1 MYVTCKCLN
10 VSIKTRSSEFKNF
23 NEDDIE
29 LSPIERAN
37 EFFKENLAMAS
48 KLEGINKEQS
58 GLVES
63 ENIGSWVVN
72 KCNNCNMLT
81 HAVHKDHGAAMVLIN
96 TNMIM
101 SFDEIQKLKTSPNYS
116 NIFKI
121 IIDHSG
127 DDSEYLP
134 APTKYSV
141 SQLSNNLQLALTNIQ
156 HQLEQSVQRK
166 SSEIEEKIREF
177 TAEQYQHLEEYRE
190 QAHKE
195 HRLLARLICNQTST
209 KTPSKPPPP
218 PTSSSTITTTT
229 TTSKT
234 SALITPAPTPVTLTS
249 STKIPTPIKY
259 KETID
264 SPIVK
269 KPLVTSETDGS
280 LLINESNI
288 AMKKSGNSLINKLVN
303 KNDKKLKT
311 ISNDNDFYDNG
322 ALFPLEG
329 MDDTLNVDAANLST
343 DESDTDGQDEGI
355 HIPRGQRIG
364 QSTLAKSLPV
374 TVPNFSFVRRTLHD
388 QDEDLLPMDQLDPHD
403 IRASIKA
410 LAKSVHGDTVFGDLP
425 RPRFSTQI

>member
-23 NEDDIE
+23 NKDDIE
-29 LSPIERAN
+29 LSPLERAN
-37 EFFKENLAMAS
+37 DFFKENLAMAS

-63 ENIGSWVVN
+63 ENIGSWIVN

-81 HAVHKDHGAAMVLIN
+81 HAVHKDHGAAKVLIN

-121 IIDHSG
+121 LIDHSG

-134 APTKYSV
+134 VPTKYSV

-156 HQLEQSVQRK
+156 QQLEQSVQRK
-166 SSEIEEKIREF
+166 SSEIEKKIREF

-209 KTPSKPPPP
+209 KTSPPPP
-218 PTSSSTITTTT
+218 LPLPLTTTT
-229 TTSKT
+229 TPTITTSVPP
-234 SALITPAPTPVTLTS
+234 LIS
-249 STKIPTPIKY
+249 SSKIHTPIKY
-259 KETID
+259 KD
-264 SPIVK
+264 NFDC
-269 KPLVTSETDGS
+269 PLVKTTLDPDTNETDGS
-280 LLINESNI
+280 LLIGKSNI
-288 AMKKSGNSLINKLVN
+288 KQQIPIQNSENIIENKIVNN
-303 KNDKKLKT
+303 KNDNKKTKIT
-311 ISNDNDFYDNG
+311 SKNNDIYDNG
-322 ALFPLEG
+322 ALFPFEE
-329 MDDTLNVDAANLST
+329 MDDTSNNDSADVLT
-343 DESDTDGQDEGI
+343 DESDTDDSGQDEGI

-374 TVPNFSFVRRTLHD
+374 TVPNFSFVRRTLID
-388 QDEDLLPMDQLDPHD
+388 QDEDPLPMDQLDPHE
-403 IRASIKA
+403 IRASMKA